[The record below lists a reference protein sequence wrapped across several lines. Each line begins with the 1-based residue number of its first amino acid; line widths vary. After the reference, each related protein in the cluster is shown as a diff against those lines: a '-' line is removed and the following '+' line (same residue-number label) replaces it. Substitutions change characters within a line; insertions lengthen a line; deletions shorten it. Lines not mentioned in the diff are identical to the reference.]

1 MSQAAVLWWRLI
13 WISLREFLSV
23 INQTFSVGQEEPRTF
38 FMAKKLSLCIKYILL
53 RPPEK
58 AKCAGGGGGVGRR
71 AVGGWLAS
79 RWFLDG
85 ETALASQSYTQTI
98 CRHKISVLRDID
110 SLENKNSTRTHEHK
124 LSKLHCY
131 RIVRVSFHSVC
142 HTSMFRRHPLTGES
156 GYKRRSTNKVSGNPR
171 AIDR

>member
-1 MSQAAVLWWRLI
+1 MKTYLDKPPWIPLSNQSNLFCRARRATNIFHGKEAIVVHQIHTFTTTRESQV
-13 WISLREFLSV
+13 
-23 INQTFSVGQEEPRTF
+23 
-38 FMAKKLSLCIKYILL
+38 C
-53 RPPEK
+53 
-58 AKCAGGGGGVGRR
+58 GGGGGVGRR